1 MTSIIMAAD
10 TFGMKGFAAWLR
22 ELNAKRIQ
30 KAEIKRT
37 IRELSAL
44 ADRELWDMGL
54 TRGDIYSVAHGTA
67 DLKRIRENTNEN
79 FNLKGWV

>member
-10 TFGMKGFAAWLR
+10 TFGMKGFAAWLK

-30 KAEIKRT
+30 KAQIKRT

-44 ADRELWDMGL
+44 TDRELNDMGL

-67 DLKRIRENTNEN
+67 DLRAVRENA
-79 FNLKGWV
+79 NLAGWV

>member
-1 MTSIIMAAD
+1 MTALLMRAD
-10 TFGMKGFAAWLR
+10 TFGSAVASWLK

-30 KAEIKRT
+30 RNQIKTT

-44 ADRELWDMGL
+44 ADRELWDMGI

-67 DLKRIRENTNEN
+67 DIRKVRENTN
-79 FNLKGWV
+79 LAGWV